1 MASRQS
7 IRTMEAQSLT
17 RQAHQVLDSIKQDLP
32 SQYKGEFKNIVDEL
46 TGRVEFVSSGQAP
59 RTKTSYQALEASAL
73 AQQARHVVSQVSRNI
88 PVEKRDSLELVETL
102 ADRVEFAA
110 IGAPAKISAKTSTK
124 TGSRSASSS

>member
-7 IRTMEAQSLT
+7 IRTMEAESLT
-17 RQAHQVLDSIKQDLP
+17 RQAHQVLDSIKEDLP

-73 AQQARHVVSQVSRNI
+73 AQQARHVVSQISRNI

-110 IGAPAKISAKTSTK
+110 IGAPAKIGAKTPAK
-124 TGSRSASSS
+124 TGGRTASST

>member
-17 RQAHQVLDSIKQDLP
+17 RQAHQVLDTIKQDLP

-73 AQQARHVVSQVSRNI
+73 AQQTRHVVSQVSRNI

>member
-1 MASRQS
+1 MANRRS
-7 IRTMEAQSLT
+7 IRTMEAESLT
-17 RQAHQVLDSIKQDLP
+17 RQAHQVLDSIKEDLP

-110 IGAPAKISAKTSTK
+110 IGAPAKIGAKTTAK
-124 TGSRSASSS
+124 TGVRTGSST

>member
-1 MASRQS
+1 MANRQS
-7 IRTMEAQSLT
+7 IRTMEAESLT
-17 RQAHQVLDSIKQDLP
+17 RQAHQVLDSIKEDLP
-32 SQYKGEFKNIVDEL
+32 SQYKGEFKNVVDEL

-73 AQQARHVVSQVSRNI
+73 AQQARHVVSQISRNI

-110 IGAPAKISAKTSTK
+110 IGAPAKIGAKTTAK
-124 TGSRSASSS
+124 TGGRTGSST